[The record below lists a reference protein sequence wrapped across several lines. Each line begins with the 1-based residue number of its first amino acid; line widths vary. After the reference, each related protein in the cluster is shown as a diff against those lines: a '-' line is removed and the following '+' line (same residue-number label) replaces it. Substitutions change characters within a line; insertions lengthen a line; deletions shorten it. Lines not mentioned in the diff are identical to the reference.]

1 MTSAAGNN
9 QLLRPIIVK
18 KVTIIAAGHHG
29 GAWKVAYADF
39 VTAMMAFFLL
49 LWLLGATTEKQR
61 KGLADYFTPTLV
73 KMRQQSAGSNGLLGG
88 DSLVSVDNYPNR
100 VGQTGTKTMTIPR
113 DSSGG
118 QREGA
123 AASKSRAKGEARKSP
138 QEVADT
144 LRARIAARLS
154 TSERMRRLARQVR
167 VMQTP
172 EGIRI
177 DLVDDADFSMFRLG
191 TTMLVPEAV
200 ELLRTIAAAV
210 GPERGE
216 LTVRGHTDALQW
228 RPGEGGN
235 NWALSAGRA
244 EATRQ
249 SLIRFAV
256 AEDRFRRIE
265 GVADREPLIVAD
277 PHDARNRRISI
288 LLLD

>member
-1 MTSAAGNN
+1 MASAAGSN
-9 QLLRPIIVK
+9 QPLRPIIVK

-73 KMRQQSAGSNGLLGG
+73 KMRQQSAGSNGLLSG

-100 VGQTGTKTMTIPR
+100 AGQTGTKTMTIPR

-123 AASKSRAKGEARKSP
+123 AASTARAQGEARKSQ
-138 QEVADT
+138 QEIADT
-144 LRARIAARLS
+144 LRARIAARLN

-177 DLVDDADFSMFRLG
+177 DLVDNADFSMFRLG
-191 TTMLVPEAV
+191 TTILVPEAV
-200 ELLRTIAAAV
+200 DLLRTIAAAV
-210 GPERGE
+210 GPETGE

-228 RPGEGGN
+228 RPGESGN

-249 SLIRFAV
+249 SLIRFAI
-256 AEDRFRRIE
+256 AGDRFRRIE
-265 GVADREPLIVAD
+265 GVADREPLITAD

-288 LLLD
+288 LLLH